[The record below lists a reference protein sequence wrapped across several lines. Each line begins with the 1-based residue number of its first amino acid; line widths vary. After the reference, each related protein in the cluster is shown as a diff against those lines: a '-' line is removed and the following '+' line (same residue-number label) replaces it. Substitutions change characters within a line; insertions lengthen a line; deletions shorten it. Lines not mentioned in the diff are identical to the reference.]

1 MKTTKG
7 VCLMYITKDVVLNAA
22 FLSRIKL
29 DEKETEEMQK
39 QMSEI
44 VEFMDILNQVDTD
57 YNESLMHTSEITNV
71 MREDETSPSYEREDI
86 LKNAPCRN
94 EEYFVVPKTVE

>member
-1 MKTTKG
+1 
-7 VCLMYITKDVVLNAA
+7 
-22 FLSRIKL
+22 
-29 DEKETEEMQK
+29 
-39 QMSEI
+39 
-44 VEFMDILNQVDTD
+44 
-57 YNESLMHTSEITNV
+57 MHTSEITNV